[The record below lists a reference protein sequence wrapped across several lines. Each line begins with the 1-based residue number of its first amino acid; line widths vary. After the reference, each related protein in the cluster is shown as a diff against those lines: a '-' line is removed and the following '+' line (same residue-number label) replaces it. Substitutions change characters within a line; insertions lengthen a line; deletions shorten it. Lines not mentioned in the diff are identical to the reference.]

1 MPDACTQ
8 TSLVT
13 TQATQET
20 GKGEALLFV
29 PLKAGVFGRKFK
41 AEGLGLSPE
50 ISALRCLSL
59 TRNSGLSHPN
69 TSLRKSWPF
78 GGHRGTDSSSVRPA
92 TACICTTLLFSLE
105 ARQQTLEVGR

>member
-1 MPDACTQ
+1 MGTALTP
-8 TSLVT
+8 VT
-13 TQATQET
+13 AQATQET

-29 PLKAGVFGRKFK
+29 PPKAGVFGRKLT
-41 AEGLGLSPE
+41 AEGLGPSPE

-59 TRNSGLSHPN
+59 TRNSGLSHSN

-92 TACICTTLLFSLE
+92 TACICTTVLFSLE